1 MRVLAENRGLRLSPG
16 LNIYSLDSDGDSKSD
31 FEEVEAMANPLGAGR
46 LGDHLK

>member
-1 MRVLAENRGLRLSPG
+1 LRKIEDYDFLPG
-16 LNIYSLDSDGDSKSD
+16 LNIYSLDSDGDGKSD